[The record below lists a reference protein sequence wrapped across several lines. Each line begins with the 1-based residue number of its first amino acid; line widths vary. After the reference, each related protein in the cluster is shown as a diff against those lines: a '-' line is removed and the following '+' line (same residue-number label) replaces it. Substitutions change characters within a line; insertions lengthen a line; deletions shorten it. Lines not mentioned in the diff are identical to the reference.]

1 MIGMNEGESWSRA
14 AAVTEPL
21 GIRLKPATSISHDHG
36 SDGSARLPD
45 GTELPVLLKT
55 STRWE
60 LVPHEPARLM
70 VIQPYINPRMAERY
84 RERGVFY
91 ADLEGNAWIW
101 TDSVKILVEGK
112 RPSREADLPVRP
124 GGLSTPSELRLAFVL
139 LNDPSVVTLGL
150 RAQADRAGISL
161 GAAQNASR
169 HLRDRGVL
177 TRGRELRRL
186 RELTDDWVA
195 GYPSRLL
202 PKLRSRTVSGAEPL
216 DAVNAITRHTL
227 DLTAAGEAVS
237 ATMSSRSSVTIYGTP
252 PWTDLVQTLRLKP
265 DPGGP
270 ITLRER
276 FWNPE
281 SVHVTDRGHTL
292 LTCGE
297 FLASPDERLRE
308 SGATLRKELT

>member
-1 MIGMNEGESWSRA
+1 MADMNGEGSWSRA
-14 AAVTEPL
+14 VAVTEPL
-21 GIRLKPATSISHDHG
+21 GIRLKPVTWTSHNHE
-36 SDGSARLPD
+36 SDASAQLPD
-45 GTELPVLLKT
+45 GTELPVLLRT

-60 LVPHEPARLM
+60 FVPHEPVRLI

-112 RPSREADLPVRP
+112 RPSREARSLVRP

-139 LNDPSVVTLGL
+139 LNDPSVVVLGL

-161 GAAQNASR
+161 GAAQNANR
-169 HLRDRGVL
+169 HLRDRGVI

-186 RELTDDWVA
+186 RELTDDWLA
-195 GYPSRLL
+195 GYSSRLL
-202 PKLRSRTVSGAEPL
+202 PKLRARTVSGADPV
-216 DAVNAITRHTL
+216 DAVNAITQHAL

-252 PWTDLVQTLRLKP
+252 PWTDLVQRLRLKP

-281 SVHVTDRGHTL
+281 SVHVTDRGQTL

-308 SGATLRKELT
+308 SAAALRRELP